1 MITLI
6 TATIGSGK
14 TLKCIELCF
23 EYLNKGYVVYSNI
36 IGLKV
41 PGVISISSDAD
52 WRDLDS
58 YRKDPA
64 MADKPCCVIYDEAHE
79 HPAFS
84 DADLLPHIPKNTVQ
98 GRLERQQILD
108 IGDSLSMSRHFGFD
122 IFLVTQRP
130 AAIRPHIL
138 GLIGQ
143 HWHMRRLF
151 NLKRSWVYV
160 FAESQT
166 RPDLKSVRDDAIHR
180 YMFKFPEQL
189 FQFYVSTEIDTH
201 KKNIPKKLI
210 AIICA
215 ISLLP
220 IYGLYRLYNSKWLN
234 KSNANSVVETV
245 ATDNP
250 FDSTNTVPNQT
261 TTKNP
266 ALQVPS
272 AIIPA
277 TNSNPNQNIFGNSTT
292 GTYSYSPS
300 NPYDT
305 SNIHV
310 EYQVVNKP
318 RLAGCMMVA
327 ATCSCYTEQMTKL
340 EVSQKDCKRYMSGDR
355 PYEYFHNVNRGNQQP
370 QPIQPNESHSID
382 NGVVY

>member
-6 TATIGSGK
+6 TATIGTGK

-41 PGVISISSDAD
+41 PGVISIPSNAD

-64 MADKPCCVIYDEAHE
+64 LAHKPCCVIYDEAHE

-84 DADLLPHIPKNTVQ
+84 DADLLPHIPKNTQ
-98 GRLERQQILD
+98 EGRLERQQILD
-108 IGDSLSMSRHFGFD
+108 IGDSLSMSRHFGID

-138 GLIGQ
+138 GLVGQ
-143 HWHMRRLF
+143 HWHMRRIF

-160 FAESQT
+160 FPEAQT

-180 YMFKFPEQL
+180 YMFKFPEHL
-189 FQFYVSTEIDTH
+189 FEFYISTEIDTH
-201 KKNIPKKLI
+201 KKDVPKKLI
-210 AIICA
+210 AIVCA

-234 KSNANSVVETV
+234 KSNVNPVVETV
-245 ATDNP
+245 ATDNS
-250 FDSTNTVPNQT
+250 FGSTNTASNQAIT
-261 TTKNP
+261 NP
-266 ALQVPS
+266 ALQVPA
-272 AIIPA
+272 AILPPA
-277 TNSNPNQNIFGNSTT
+277 NIDPNQNIVGDSVTF
-292 GTYSYSPS
+292 TYSYSPS

-305 SNIHV
+305 SSIQV
-310 EYQVVNKP
+310 EYHVVNKP
-318 RLAGCMMVA
+318 RLAGCA
-327 ATCSCYTEQMTKL
+327 FIGSTCSCYTQQMTKL
-340 EVSQKDCKRYMSGDR
+340 EVSQNDCKRYMNGDK
-355 PYEYFHNVNRGNQQP
+355 PFDYFHQYNQQIT
-370 QPIQPNESHSID
+370 QQLSESSIMNND
-382 NGVVY
+382 G